1 MGSMTNILI
10 PTDFSHNSWNAIVY
24 ALSFFK
30 ECKCT
35 FYLLHVNEL
44 NGASRKIAAT
54 KVIPI
59 ASDIEIKNKLHALVE
74 KIEASS
80 LKGKHLFFTLT
91 AKGNIIEAIRNEVE
105 DKHIDLIVMGTKGS
119 SGIKKLAVG
128 SNTADVINKVKCS
141 TLVIPEKAQFSRI
154 DHLALPTDYSIFF
167 GPKIL
172 ETISDI
178 IDLSESK
185 LHVFHLAKSDEKV
198 LGEML
203 QNKEL
208 LEDYFSDNK
217 HEFHTVTNK
226 NLDVAIQ
233 ECIDKHKIKMIA
245 MVAKNIHFFQ
255 QLFFSSKNNA
265 TTYQS
270 IVPFFVL
277 HD

>member
-1 MGSMTNILI
+1 
-10 PTDFSHNSWNAIVY
+10 IVY

-30 ECKCT
+30 KCKCT
-35 FYLLHVNEL
+35 FYLLHVNEI
-44 NGASRKIAAT
+44 NGASKKTVAT
-54 KVIPI
+54 KAIPLQ
-59 ASDIEIKNKLHALVE
+59 SDQEIKNQLHALVE
-74 KIEASS
+74 KIEATS
-80 LKGKHLFFTLT
+80 LKGKHLFFTL
-91 AKGNIIEAIRNEVE
+91 AGKGTIVETIRDEVE
-105 DKHIDLIVMGTKGS
+105 DKHIDLIVMGTKGN

-128 SNTADVINKVKCS
+128 SNTTDVINKVKCS
-141 TLVIPEKAQFSRI
+141 TLVIPEKAQFTHI

-167 GPKIL
+167 GPRIL
-172 ETISDI
+172 ETVSDI
-178 IDLSESK
+178 LDLFEAK
-185 LHVFHLAKSDEKV
+185 LHVFHLAKSDEHV

-226 NLDVAIQ
+226 NLDIAIQ
-233 ECIDKHKIKMIA
+233 ECIDAHQIKMIT

-265 TTYQS
+265 TTYQNE
-270 IVPFFVL
+270 IPFFVL